1 MTAWKNDYLFN
12 RNPFLPANAVKH
24 AVQSFDSIN
33 IEEMDSV
40 KLMDRFD
47 TKFVF
52 SLDQLPAILQSA
64 SNFYRVLQINH
75 ERIFSYTSTYY
86 DTVGHEMYH
95 DHHNRKL
102 NRFKVRRREYLNS
115 GQVFFEVKYKSNKGL
130 TRKKRIQ
137 TTNRNKN
144 FCTKE
149 KKFLKRVTPYRAK
162 MLYPVLNN
170 QFCRITLVHK
180 FNAERVTIDFD
191 VKFDYCSNTAGFPSL
206 TIAEIKQGKSSGKSD
221 LKNIFNE
228 NNIKSMNFS
237 KYCMGTVLLNPAIK
251 YNRFKQ
257 NFLSLQKLSNNSKYA
272 SINY

>member
-12 RNPFLPANAVKH
+12 RDTILPADAVKH
-24 AVQSFDSIN
+24 AVQSFESIN
-33 IEEMDSV
+33 LEEMDSV

-52 SLDQLPAILQSA
+52 RFDQLPAILQLA
-64 SNFYRVLQINH
+64 SKYYRVLHINE

-86 DTVGHEMYH
+86 DTVGHNMYH

-102 NRFKVRRREYLNS
+102 NRFKVRKREYLNS

-137 TTNRNKN
+137 TANRNKK
-144 FCTKE
+144 FCAEE
-149 KKFLKRVTPYRAK
+149 KKFLKKVTPYRAK
-162 MLYPVLNN
+162 ILYPVLNN
-170 QFCRITLVHK
+170 NFSRITLIHK
-180 FNAERVTIDFD
+180 LNAERVTIDLD
-191 VKFDYCSNTAGFPSL
+191 LKFDYCNKTAGFPLL

-228 NNIKSMNFS
+228 NQIKSMNFS
-237 KYCMGTVLLNPAIK
+237 KYCMGTVLLNTAIK

-257 NFLSLQKLSNNSKYA
+257 KFLSLQKLSNNSKYA